1 MRPLQS
7 RNLRLDHSPDLWH
20 GRYDLTMTT
29 MTSEHNYKHN
39 SNGVSQQTTM
49 HGRKICI
56 FELTYLIPGTSSA
69 TGFAG
74 NPNEMGVAPLCVK
87 EILERE
93 IDAAATGVVGCT
105 VGCEVGFDDGV
116 ELGFAVG
123 DMVGER
129 LGDCVLGLCVL
140 GF

>member
-1 MRPLQS
+1 
-7 RNLRLDHSPDLWH
+7 
-20 GRYDLTMTT
+20 MTT
-29 MTSEHNYKHN
+29 MTSAHNCKHN
-39 SNGVSQQTTM
+39 SSGVSQQTTM